1 MLPGFYG
8 SALTAFLSLLYLT
21 LLCRD
26 IAKRLV
32 ETNEIKKYEKG
43 IFSLFQMRFCIFQ
56 KISIILIIARPCKHG
71 QTY

>member
-8 SALTAFLSLLYLT
+8 SALTAFFSLLYFT

-32 ETNEIKKYEKG
+32 ETHEIKKYEKG
-43 IFSLFQMRFCIFQ
+43 IFFF
-56 KISIILIIARPCKHG
+56 ISNEVLYFSKNKHNLD
-71 QTY
+71 YS